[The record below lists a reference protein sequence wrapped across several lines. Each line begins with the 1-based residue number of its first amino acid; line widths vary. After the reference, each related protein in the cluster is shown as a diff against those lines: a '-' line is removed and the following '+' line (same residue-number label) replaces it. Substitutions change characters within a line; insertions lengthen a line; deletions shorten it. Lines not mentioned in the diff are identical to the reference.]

1 MEDEVKRMDLLIV
14 DMLELAKYESG
25 TYTLDMDSFYVD
37 AVIERV
43 CAKLASDIKAK
54 QLHLNTSLKPAEVV
68 ANERRIEQVVVNF
81 LNNAIRYTPE
91 RESILITTSEDQDAV
106 KICIENKGA
115 SIPDE
120 QLEKI
125 WDRFYRGEPSR
136 GRSTGGTGLGLAICK
151 KILEMHGV
159 AYGVTNTSDGVL
171 FYFQLN
177 KKA

>member
-25 TYTLDMDSFYVD
+25 TYTMDMDSFYID

-43 CAKLASDIKAK
+43 CTKLAADINAK
-54 QLHLNTSLKPAEVV
+54 QLHLDMSLKPVEVL

-81 LNNAIRYTPE
+81 LSNAIRYTPE
-91 RESILITTSEDQDAV
+91 QESILVSILEDGETV
-106 KICIENKGA
+106 KVCIENKGA
-115 SIPDE
+115 HIHGE

-136 GRSTGGTGLGLAICK
+136 KRSTGGTGLGLSISK

-159 AYGVTNTSDGVL
+159 PYGVTNTPNGVL
-171 FYFQLN
+171 FYFHLN